1 MSGPWEDFGG
11 TAQAADSGPW
21 QDFAPSAPVRG
32 IGEPEEELT
41 FGEKSWMGLRDIA
54 GRIDKA
60 IGSRMIGAAAEAL
73 PNVRGSAAGRVAMG
87 MADPGVA
94 AVQLAANL
102 VGAGEPVNRWIAEVE
117 GKYEAARKAAG
128 SEGFDPARLAG
139 NVAITAPLGMIG
151 APARTA
157 AGMAAKGAVQGAAG
171 GALAPVADAEG
182 LADFLQ
188 KKAAQ
193 TGSGA
198 AGGAILSPVA
208 GALARVVSPKASTN
222 AELALLRQ
230 EGVRPTVG
238 QALGG
243 WANQLEEKLTS
254 LPIMGDA
261 IQAARRGATRSFNE
275 AAINRTVAPIGQS
288 VKGSGQEA
296 VTKAGDALSDAFE
309 AAIGKVKGVVFDTPE
324 FNRDLGNLQRLAQGL
339 EPPHLRRFE
348 RHLEN
353 VVLARMSPNGGMTGR
368 TLQDVDSELGAL
380 ARRYGKSQ
388 MAGEQELSD
397 AVKELQSIMRQQV
410 ARSEPAFA
418 DALAKAREGWAQLVR
433 VEGAATKAA
442 NQGGV
447 FTPGQLNQAVR
458 GADSSV
464 RRRATARGDALMQDL
479 ANAAQ
484 DVIGNKYPDSG
495 TVGRFMANAGALG
508 SAALHPAIPAALA
521 AGAAAYAP
529 PVQRALVAAVSR
541 RPDIAP
547 ELANRLRLYLSGPLG
562 LAGGFGAAG
571 MQ

>member
-11 TAQAADSGPW
+11 PAQAADAGPW

-54 GRIDKA
+54 GRIDNA
-60 IGSRMIGAAAEAL
+60 IGSRMIGAAAESL
-73 PNVRGSAAGRVAMG
+73 PNIRGSAVGRVAMG
-87 MADPGVA
+87 MADPGAA

-102 VGAGEPVNRWIAEVE
+102 VGAGEPVNRRIAEVE
-117 GKYEAARKAAG
+117 AQYQAARKAEG

-171 GALAPVADAEG
+171 GALAPVADADG

-193 TGSGA
+193 TASGA

-208 GALARVVSPKASTN
+208 GALARVVSPEASRD
-222 AELALLRQ
+222 AGLKLLR
-230 EGVRPTVG
+230 EAGVRPTIG

-243 WANQLEEKLTS
+243 AANQIEQKSTSIPFIGDMIARARHAARDTFDDAMINQAARSIGRKAPASGSVSEKLAAIKAGKSADYDEALRLVDHVNFDTPQFNFDLKKLTS
-254 LPIMGDA
+254 MA
-261 IQAARRGATRSFNE
+261 
-275 AAINRTVAPIGQS
+275 
-288 VKGSGQEA
+288 
-296 VTKAGDALSDAFE
+296 DALPKSLRKVFQQELDDSV
-309 AAIGKVKGVVFDTPE
+309 IG
-324 FNRDLGNLQRLAQGL
+324 N
-339 EPPHLRRFE
+339 
-348 RHLEN
+348 
-353 VVLARMSPNGGMTGR
+353 MSPNGSMLPETFQEAVSGLKATER
-368 TLQDVDSELGAL
+368 AWRKAAL
-380 ARRYGKSQ
+380 SDPRNGKL
-388 MAGEQELSD
+388 ADAVQELRKALENEAGRQNPQFA
-397 AVKELQSIMRQQV
+397 AVKRMV
-410 ARSEPAFA
+410 DMA
-418 DALAKAREGWAQLVR
+418 DAKLRPVTAAAETAKNQAD
-433 VEGAATKAA
+433 GA
-442 NQGGV
+442 
-447 FTPGQLNQAVR
+447 FTPAQAKTALFRSGRKAPDDEAVR
-458 GADSSV
+458 L
-464 RRRATARGDALMQDL
+464 ATE
-479 ANAAQ
+479 AQ
-484 DVIGNKYPDSG
+484 RIIGNTVPDSG
-495 TVGRFMANAGALG
+495 TAGRLLNLG
-508 SAALHPAIPAALA
+508 TAASGFHNPLIPAAFGL
-521 AGAAAYAP
+521 GALAYAP